1 MSGESLLIK
10 LFAIFIS
17 AVLVQN
23 FIFIRFLGLCPY
35 LGVSSSLKN
44 SIGMGLAVIFVM
56 TLASFFTY
64 YIYHLVL
71 VPLKITYLRTIFFIL
86 VIASLVQFVEMF
98 LQRYMPNLYDALG
111 IYLPLIT
118 TNCAILG
125 VTILNINSNY
135 NLLETMV
142 NSIGAGLG
150 FTLAITIM
158 AATRERLQL
167 EGVPKAFQ
175 GLPIAFITAAL
186 MSIAFMGFSGLD
198 RVLLAGK

>member
-1 MSGESLLIK
+1 MSGGALLIK
-10 LFAIFIS
+10 LFAIFLA
-17 AVLVQN
+17 AVLIQN
-23 FIFIRFLGLCPY
+23 FVFIRFLGLCPY
-35 LGVSSSLKN
+35 MGVSSSLTN

-56 TLASFFTY
+56 TLASFFTF
-64 YIYHLVL
+64 YIYHYVL

-86 VIASLVQFVEMF
+86 VIAGLVQFVEMF

-135 NLLETMV
+135 NLAETLT
-142 NSIGAGLG
+142 NAIGSGLG
-150 FTLAITIM
+150 FTLAITLM
-158 AATRERLQL
+158 AATRERLEL
-167 EGVPKAFQ
+167 EGIPKAFR

-186 MSIAFMGFSGLD
+186 MSIAFMGFSGID
-198 RVLLAGK
+198 RALFAG